1 MRIDKTIGIIGG
13 IFILAG
19 IGSMLFLPGEKKWN
33 KDADI
38 RVGSGADI
46 SGVIMEETLQKIN
59 EKYKVST
66 STESSSFQDCCSN
79 TAQWALNAKEIN
91 VGFYCPHIAKHTI
104 KNNEDVEIY
113 GPVLMN
119 GETIVYKKD
128 WADVKNVGI
137 TQGRQQEKALAKAA
151 YPQIEGFDEITQK
164 GILYA
169 MEDEQVDAA
178 ILDITKAAEV
188 SDIATMPLSD
198 NDYISY
204 VLIVDKEFEQTEAF
218 RNFIESYNKAVE
230 KLNDPCYLAKKL
242 KVSKEWVEEKQIK
255 FLQVLKDVSFE
266 IEEGQF
272 VCLLGPSGC
281 GKTTTLTI
289 VAGFQKPTEGIIE
302 VNGNVVTKPGP
313 DRAFMFQNYA
323 LFPWLKVGE
332 NIEYP
337 MKKMKVPK
345 EERKKKLKELLE
357 MAQLTKYENYYIHEI
372 SGGMKQRVALLRALA
387 CDPKVL
393 LMDEPLG
400 AVDFQMRQLL
410 QRQLEDILGQKKTTS
425 LMVTHDVDESVYLS
439 DRVIVMSRDHGKIL
453 EDLKID
459 LPRPRDR
466 TNPQY
471 HAYVDQL
478 TEILKSALSGG
489 VYTQEDKDIMEF
501 IQGVESAKK
510 PAADTAGATA

>member
-1 MRIDKTIGIIGG
+1 M
-13 IFILAG
+13 
-19 IGSMLFLPGEKKWN
+19 
-33 KDADI
+33 
-38 RVGSGADI
+38 GAI
-46 SGVIMEETLQKIN
+46 QL
-59 EKYKVST
+59 
-66 STESSSFQDCCSN
+66 
-79 TAQWALNAKEIN
+79 
-91 VGFYCPHIAKHTI
+91 
-104 KNNEDVEIY
+104 
-113 GPVLMN
+113 
-119 GETIVYKKD
+119 
-128 WADVKNVGI
+128 KNVTKKFGDQMVI
-137 TQGRQQEKALAKAA
+137 DDLNLS
-151 YPQIEGFDEITQK
+151 IEDGSFT
-164 GILYA
+164 
-169 MEDEQVDAA
+169 
-178 ILDITKAAEV
+178 
-188 SDIATMPLSD
+188 
-198 NDYISY
+198 
-204 VLIVDKEFEQTEAF
+204 VLV
-218 RNFIESYNKAVE
+218 
-230 KLNDPCYLAKKL
+230 
-242 KVSKEWVEEKQIK
+242 
-255 FLQVLKDVSFE
+255 
-266 IEEGQF
+266 
-272 VCLLGPSGC
+272 GPSGC
-281 GKTTTLTI
+281 GKSTTLRMIT
-289 VAGFQKPTEGIIE
+289 GLDEPTSGDIYIDGKKI
-302 VNGNVVTKPGP
+302 NDLTPGKR
-313 DRAFMFQNYA
+313 DIAMVFQNYA
-323 LFPWLKVGE
+323 LYPTMTVRE
-332 NIEYP
+332 NIEFGLEN
-337 MKKMKVPK
+337 KKVPK

>member
-1 MRIDKTIGIIGG
+1 MSISVQGISKNFKGRRK
-13 IFILAG
+13 
-19 IGSMLFLPGEKKWN
+19 GE
-33 KDADI
+33 
-38 RVGSGADI
+38 
-46 SGVIMEETLQKIN
+46 
-59 EKYKVST
+59 
-66 STESSSFQDCCSN
+66 
-79 TAQWALNAKEIN
+79 
-91 VGFYCPHIAKHTI
+91 
-104 KNNEDVEIY
+104 
-113 GPVLMN
+113 
-119 GETIVYKKD
+119 
-128 WADVKNVGI
+128 
-137 TQGRQQEKALAKAA
+137 
-151 YPQIEGFDEITQK
+151 
-164 GILYA
+164 
-169 MEDEQVDAA
+169 
-178 ILDITKAAEV
+178 
-188 SDIATMPLSD
+188 SD
-198 NDYISY
+198 N
-204 VLIVDKEFEQTEAF
+204 
-218 RNFIESYNKAVE
+218 
-230 KLNDPCYLAKKL
+230 
-242 KVSKEWVEEKQIK
+242 
-255 FLQVLKDVSFE
+255 QVLKDVSFE

-410 QRQLEDILGQKKTTS
+410 QRQLESPSLEDTFDKLEDILGQKKTTS

-510 PAADTAGATA
+510 PAGDTAGATA